1 MPSLVT
7 GSVKLA
13 DCDDCCGKEGGGSC
27 FSDNDTC
34 ENCGTKNDGS
44 GDCVILNG
52 LSEAESLE
60 LIAEPSVV
68 CLHFLPSKPLLLF
81 VNYDT
86 LCLLHYIII

>member
-1 MPSLVT
+1 
-7 GSVKLA
+7 
-13 DCDDCCGKEGGGSC
+13 
-27 FSDNDTC
+27 
-34 ENCGTKNDGS
+34 
-44 GDCVILNG
+44 VILNC